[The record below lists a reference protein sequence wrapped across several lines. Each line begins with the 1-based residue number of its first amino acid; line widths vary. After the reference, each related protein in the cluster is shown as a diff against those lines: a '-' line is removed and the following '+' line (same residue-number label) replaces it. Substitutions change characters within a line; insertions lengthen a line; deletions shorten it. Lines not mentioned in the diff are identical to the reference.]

1 MVPVFE
7 QTYFLTPA
15 ECNPE
20 GRMPLTL
27 LINRL
32 IEVATLHAND
42 LGIGYE
48 TLVKTSETW
57 VLSRVAVEMRLYPGV
72 NDHYTIRTWVCSINR
87 LFSER
92 DFEIL
97 LADGTVIGHARTV
110 WAVINTTTRTASDI
124 SRFEHILLTVP
135 ADKHCPVDKPSRPV
149 AVKDPTHIET
159 YRFTYCDLD
168 VNRHVNSSRYIELLL
183 NQWSLDFHDHNRLT
197 RFEIAYMHE
206 ARYDDTV
213 EVRLAETATDS
224 PNAVAA
230 VRAEIANGDTPVC
243 RSLLVFSPR

>member
-97 LADGTVIGHARTV
+97 LADGTIIGHARTV
-110 WAVINTTTRTASDI
+110 WAVINTSTRTASDI
-124 SRFEHILLTVP
+124 SRFEWLRSMVP
-135 ADKHCPVDKPSRPV
+135 PDKSCPVEKPSRPV
-149 AVKDPTHIET
+149 AVTNPTRTDT

-183 NQWSLDFHDHNRLT
+183 NRWSLDFHDHNRLT

-206 ARYDDTV
+206 ARYDDMV
-213 EVRLAETATDS
+213 EVRLAEATQSAANVSD
-224 PNAVAA
+224 A
-230 VRAEIANGDTPVC
+230 VRAELLCGTKPIC
-243 RSLLVFSPR
+243 RSLLIFSPR